1 MQIYKKYNKFMKIIT
16 IENNKI
22 MIFLNSNHDAS
33 MRNASH
39 ADYHNLISIRKP
51 SRR

>member
-1 MQIYKKYNKFMKIIT
+1 MKIFT
-16 IENNKI
+16 NENNKI
-22 MIFLNSNHDAS
+22 MILFIHYNAS